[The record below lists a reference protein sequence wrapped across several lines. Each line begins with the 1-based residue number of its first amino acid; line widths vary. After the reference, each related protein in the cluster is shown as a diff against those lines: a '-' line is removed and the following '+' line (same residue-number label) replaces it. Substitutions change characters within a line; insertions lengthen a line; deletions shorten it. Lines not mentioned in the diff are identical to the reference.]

1 VQPFSIEE
9 IDAVI
14 RSLPSNKAPGPDGY
28 NIDFIKHC
36 WSFISVDFYELCDA
50 FYSSALCLQS
60 INGSH
65 IILVPKK
72 DDAIKIL
79 DYRPISLLN
88 TSVKIITKLLANR
101 LQSKLPTLLHKNR
114 YGFIK
119 NRSIQDCIAW
129 ALEYLHTCHQTKKE
143 LVILKLDFEKSFDKV
158 EHEYMLQIMEHKG
171 LPPKWLQWMRS
182 IFESGTAVVLLNGVP
197 GKVFHYKRGVRQD
210 DPLSP
215 FLFVLVANFFQT
227 ILNSARS
234 DHLLSLPG
242 TLSED
247 EDFPI
252 LQYTDDTLI
261 FS

>member
-1 VQPFSIEE
+1 
-9 IDAVI
+9 
-14 RSLPSNKAPGPDGY
+14 
-28 NIDFIKHC
+28 
-36 WSFISVDFYELCDA
+36 
-50 FYSSALCLQS
+50 
-60 INGSH
+60 
-65 IILVPKK
+65 
-72 DDAIKIL
+72 
-79 DYRPISLLN
+79 
-88 TSVKIITKLLANR
+88 
-101 LQSKLPTLLHKNR
+101 
-114 YGFIK
+114 
-119 NRSIQDCIAW
+119 
-129 ALEYLHTCHQTKKE
+129 
-143 LVILKLDFEKSFDKV
+143 LKLDFEKSFDKV